1 MAHNDFKRYIWLIEL
16 LKRVDGASFADIDD
30 AWQDDPLLNPVGEP
44 LPLRTFYNHIKA
56 IKEIFDLEIT
66 QSKRDRKYRVSNYY
80 GKVQEDIVSYLSLNA
95 TINRYKDLR
104 GRVLGE
110 EEPRVDQRCL
120 QLICQAMHEGRKV
133 RLEYKK
139 YGDAYPRDRRLSPYC
154 LKIFKRR
161 WYLLAKEGEYLKT
174 FALDDRTT
182 DIEILD
188 EASDYPDDF
197 DAEAFFRDTF
207 GIRNTPAKN
216 VIVKV
221 YGHEADYWR
230 SSPLH
235 PSQQEI
241 EAGKDYAIFS
251 LKVGTDA
258 WEFVQELLSRG
269 DRIEVLKPQSLRKE
283 MARCIEGMKERYA
296 EFWQE
301 AFDNSMSF
309 TDISLNENENKTKTK
324 GDEKDRSNNA
334 YRS

>member
-16 LKRVDGASFADIDD
+16 LHRVDGASFADIDD
-30 AWQDDPLLNPVGEP
+30 AWQDDPLLNPVGAP
-44 LPLRTFYNHIKA
+44 LPVRTFYNHINA

-66 QSKRDRKYRVSNYY
+66 QSKRDRKYRVTNYY
-80 GKVQEDIVSYLSLNA
+80 GRVQEEIVSYLSLNA

-110 EEPRVDQRCL
+110 EESLVDQHYL
-120 QLICQAMHEGRKV
+120 QLLCQAMHEGKQV

-139 YGDAYPRDRRLSPYC
+139 YGDIHSRARTLSPYC
-154 LKIFKRR
+154 LKVFKRR
-161 WYLLAKEGEYLKT
+161 WYLLAKEGESLKT

-182 DIEILD
+182 GIEMLD
-188 EASDYPDDF
+188 EASDYAEDF
-197 DAEAFFRDTF
+197 DAESYFRDTF
-207 GIRNTPAKN
+207 GIMKSPARN
-216 VIVKV
+216 VIVKA

-241 EAGKDYAIFS
+241 ETENDYAVFS

-269 DRIEVLKPQSLRKE
+269 DQIEVLKPQSLRKE
-283 MARCIEGMKERYA
+283 VIRRIEEMRGRYA
-296 EFWQE
+296 E
-301 AFDNSMSF
+301 
-309 TDISLNENENKTKTK
+309 
-324 GDEKDRSNNA
+324 
-334 YRS
+334 Y

>member
-16 LKRVDGASFADIDD
+16 LNRVDGASFADIDD
-30 AWQDDPLLNPVGEP
+30 AWQDDPLLNPLGEP
-44 LPLRTFYNHIKA
+44 LPVRTFYNHIKA

-80 GKVQEDIVSYLSLNA
+80 GRVQEEIVSYLSLNA

-104 GRVLGE
+104 GRLLGE
-110 EEPRVDQRCL
+110 EEPLVDQRYL
-120 QLICQAMHEGRKV
+120 QLLCQAMHEGKQV

-139 YGDAYPRDRRLSPYC
+139 YADRCSRARTLSPYC

-161 WYLLAKEGEYLKT
+161 WYLLAKEGDYLKT

-182 DIEILD
+182 GIEMLD
-188 EASDYPDDF
+188 ETSDYAEDF
-197 DAEAFFRDTF
+197 DAEAYFRDTF
-207 GIRNTPAKN
+207 GVLKSPARN
-216 VIVKV
+216 VIVKA

-230 SSPLH
+230 SSPVH

-241 EAGKDYAIFS
+241 ETENDYAVFS

-283 MARCIEGMKERYA
+283 MALCIEKMQRRYRNT
-296 EFWQE
+296 ELE
-301 AFDNSMSF
+301 D
-309 TDISLNENENKTKTK
+309 
-324 GDEKDRSNNA
+324 
-334 YRS
+334 

>member
-16 LKRVDGASFADIDD
+16 LNRVDGASFADIND
-30 AWQDDPLLNPVGEP
+30 AWQDDPLLNPLGEP
-44 LPLRTFYNHIKA
+44 LPVRTFYNHIKA

-80 GKVQEDIVSYLSLNA
+80 GRVQEEIVSYLSLNA

-110 EEPRVDQRCL
+110 EEPLVDQHCL
-120 QLICQAMHEGRKV
+120 QLLCQAMHEGKQV
-133 RLEYKK
+133 RLGYRK
-139 YGDAYPRDRRLSPYC
+139 YGERCSRARTLSPYC

-161 WYLLAKEGEYLKT
+161 WYLLAKEGDSLKT

-182 DIEILD
+182 GIEMLD
-188 EASDYPDDF
+188 KNSDYAEGF

-207 GIRNTPAKN
+207 GILKSPARN
-216 VIVKV
+216 VIIKA

-230 SSPLH
+230 SSPVH

-241 EAGKDYAIFS
+241 ETENDYAVFS

-258 WEFVQELLSRG
+258 WDFVQELLSRG

-283 MARCIEGMKERYA
+283 MALCIEKMR
-296 EFWQE
+296 
-301 AFDNSMSF
+301 
-309 TDISLNENENKTKTK
+309 
-324 GDEKDRSNNA
+324 RR
-334 YRS
+334 YRSTELEA

>member
-16 LKRVDGASFADIDD
+16 LNRVDGASFADIDD

-44 LPLRTFYNHIKA
+44 LPVRTFYNHIKA

-66 QSKRDRKYRVSNYY
+66 QSKGDRKYRVSNYY
-80 GKVQEDIVSYLSLNA
+80 GRVQEEIVSYLSLNA

-104 GRVLGE
+104 GRLLGE
-110 EEPRVDQRCL
+110 EEPLVDQRYL
-120 QLICQAMHEGRKV
+120 QLLCQAMHEGKQV

-139 YGDAYPRDRRLSPYC
+139 YADRCSRARTLSPYC

-161 WYLLAKEGEYLKT
+161 WYLLAKEGDYLKT

-182 DIEILD
+182 GIEMLD
-188 EASDYPDDF
+188 ETSDYAEDF
-197 DAEAFFRDTF
+197 DAEAYFRDTF
-207 GIRNTPAKN
+207 GVLKSPARN
-216 VIVKV
+216 VIVKA

-230 SSPLH
+230 SSPVH

-241 EAGKDYAIFS
+241 ETENDYAVFS

-283 MARCIEGMKERYA
+283 MALCIEKMQRRYRNT
-296 EFWQE
+296 ELE
-301 AFDNSMSF
+301 D
-309 TDISLNENENKTKTK
+309 
-324 GDEKDRSNNA
+324 
-334 YRS
+334 

>member
-16 LKRVDGASFADIDD
+16 LNRVDGASFADIDD

-44 LPLRTFYNHIKA
+44 LPVRTFYNHIKA

-66 QSKRDRKYRVSNYY
+66 QSKGDRKYRVSNYY
-80 GKVQEDIVSYLSLNA
+80 GRVQEEIVSYLSLNA

-104 GRVLGE
+104 GRLLGE
-110 EEPRVDQRCL
+110 EEPLVDQRYL
-120 QLICQAMHEGRKV
+120 QLLCQAMHEGKQV

-139 YGDAYPRDRRLSPYC
+139 YADRCSRARTLSPYC

-161 WYLLAKEGEYLKT
+161 WYLLAKEGDYLKT

-182 DIEILD
+182 GIEMLD
-188 EASDYPDDF
+188 ETSDYAEDF
-197 DAEAFFRDTF
+197 DAEAYFRDTF
-207 GIRNTPAKN
+207 GVLKSTARN
-216 VIVKV
+216 VIVKA

-230 SSPLH
+230 SSPVH

-241 EAGKDYAIFS
+241 ETENDYAVFS

-283 MARCIEGMKERYA
+283 MALCIEKMQRRYRNT
-296 EFWQE
+296 ELE
-301 AFDNSMSF
+301 D
-309 TDISLNENENKTKTK
+309 
-324 GDEKDRSNNA
+324 
-334 YRS
+334 

>member
-16 LKRVDGASFADIDD
+16 LNRVDGASFADIDD

-44 LPLRTFYNHIKA
+44 LPVRTFYNHIKA

-66 QSKRDRKYRVSNYY
+66 QSKGDRKYRVSNYY
-80 GKVQEDIVSYLSLNA
+80 GRVQEEIVSYLSLNA

-104 GRVLGE
+104 GRLLGE
-110 EEPRVDQRCL
+110 EEPLVDQRYL
-120 QLICQAMHEGRKV
+120 QLLCQAMHEGKQV

-139 YGDAYPRDRRLSPYC
+139 YADRCSRARTLSPYC

-161 WYLLAKEGEYLKT
+161 WYLLAKEGDYLKT
-174 FALDDRTT
+174 FALDDRTVG
-182 DIEILD
+182 IEMLD
-188 EASDYPDDF
+188 ETSDYAEDF
-197 DAEAFFRDTF
+197 DVEAYFRDTF
-207 GIRNTPAKN
+207 GVLKSPARN
-216 VIVKV
+216 VIVKA

-230 SSPLH
+230 SSPVH

-241 EAGKDYAIFS
+241 ETENDYAVFS

-283 MARCIEGMKERYA
+283 MALCIEKMQRRYRNKEL
-296 EFWQE
+296 E
-301 AFDNSMSF
+301 D
-309 TDISLNENENKTKTK
+309 
-324 GDEKDRSNNA
+324 
-334 YRS
+334 

>member
-16 LKRVDGASFADIDD
+16 LNRVDGASFADIDD

-44 LPLRTFYNHIKA
+44 LPVRTFYNHIKA

-66 QSKRDRKYRVSNYY
+66 QSKGDRKYRVSNYY
-80 GKVQEDIVSYLSLNA
+80 GRVQEEIVSYLSLNA

-104 GRVLGE
+104 RRLLGE
-110 EEPRVDQRCL
+110 EEPLVDQRYL
-120 QLICQAMHEGRKV
+120 QLLCQAMHEGKQV

-139 YGDAYPRDRRLSPYC
+139 YADRCSRARTLSPYC

-161 WYLLAKEGEYLKT
+161 WYLLAKEGDYLKT

-182 DIEILD
+182 GIEMLD
-188 EASDYPDDF
+188 ETSDYAEDF
-197 DAEAFFRDTF
+197 DAEAYFRDTF
-207 GIRNTPAKN
+207 GVLKSPARN
-216 VIVKV
+216 VIVKA

-230 SSPLH
+230 SSPVH

-241 EAGKDYAIFS
+241 ETENDYAVFS

-283 MARCIEGMKERYA
+283 MALCIEKMQRRYRNT
-296 EFWQE
+296 ELE
-301 AFDNSMSF
+301 D
-309 TDISLNENENKTKTK
+309 
-324 GDEKDRSNNA
+324 
-334 YRS
+334 